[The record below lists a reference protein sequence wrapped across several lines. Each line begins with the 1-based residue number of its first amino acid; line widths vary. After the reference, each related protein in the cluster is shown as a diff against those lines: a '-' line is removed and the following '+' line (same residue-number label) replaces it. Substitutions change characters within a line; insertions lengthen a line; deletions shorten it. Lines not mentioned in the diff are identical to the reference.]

1 LVLRGVLG
9 RQDEG
14 KEMIQ
19 TAEDDEF
26 DRIAHENEMKSG
38 QPYHFDVYV
47 SPSQRNQVL
56 EEIAIKLAALPFGDT
71 AASFAC
77 YVRDMKA

>member
-1 LVLRGVLG
+1 
-9 RQDEG
+9 
-14 KEMIQ
+14 MIQ

-38 QPYHFDVYV
+38 QPYHWDVYV

-56 EEIAIKLAALPFGDT
+56 EEVAVKLAALPFGDT

-77 YVRDMKA
+77 YVRDMKDKT

>member
-1 LVLRGVLG
+1 MNT
-9 RQDEG
+9 D
-14 KEMIQ
+14 
-19 TAEDDEF
+19 EDDEF

-56 EEIAIKLAALPFGDT
+56 EEVAKEIQKFTVFGKDT
-71 AASFAC
+71 IDSFTA
-77 YVRDMKA
+77 YIRGMKS

>member
-1 LVLRGVLG
+1 
-9 RQDEG
+9 
-14 KEMIQ
+14 MIQ

-26 DRIAHENEMKSG
+26 DRIEHENEMKSG
-38 QPYHFDVYV
+38 QPYVFDVYV

-56 EEIAIKLAALPFGDT
+56 EEVAREFDKMHALGDT

-77 YVRDMKA
+77 YVRDMKNAKTKTD

>member
-1 LVLRGVLG
+1 
-9 RQDEG
+9 
-14 KEMIQ
+14 MIQ

-26 DRIAHENEMKSG
+26 ARIEHENEMKSG
-38 QPYHFDVYV
+38 QPYIFDVFV

-56 EEIAIKLAALPFGDT
+56 EEVAREFDKMHALGDT

-77 YVRDMKA
+77 YVRDMKNAKTKTD

>member
-1 LVLRGVLG
+1 
-9 RQDEG
+9 
-14 KEMIQ
+14 MIQ

-56 EEIAIKLAALPFGDT
+56 EEVAVRLAALPFGDT